1 MRQTKTIAMLAK
13 TGLEAENATLRA
25 ALAALQARVDELALL
40 ADTDTLVPLPNRRA
54 FMRELGRVIHGV
66 TRYGHQAAVLFID
79 LNGLKP
85 VNDNEGHE
93 AGDAM
98 LCHVA
103 TLLREHVRAGDMVA
117 RIGGDEF
124 GVILD
129 QASEEAARDKADML
143 MRKIAASKL
152 DLGRTV
158 LPVRIS
164 CGLAMVERGD
174 TVLTVLDRADAE
186 MYASRGRPRLL

>member
-1 MRQTKTIAMLAK
+1 MRHHDSHAMLANS
-13 TGLEAENATLRA
+13 GLEAENAALRA
-25 ALAALQARVDELALL
+25 ALSALHARIGELELL

-66 TRYGHQAAVLFID
+66 SRYGHGAAVLFID

-103 TLLREHVRAGDMVA
+103 ALLREHVRAGDMVA

-129 QASEEAARDKADML
+129 QASEKAARAKADML
-143 MRKIAASKL
+143 MRKIASSEL
-152 DLGRTV
+152 DIGRTV

>member
-1 MRQTKTIAMLAK
+1 MSRDGSLALLAD
-13 TGLEAENATLRA
+13 TGLEAENAALRA
-25 ALAALQARVDELALL
+25 ALVALRAQVGELQAL
-40 ADTDTLVPLPNRRA
+40 ADTDPLVPLPNRRA
-54 FMRELGRVIHGV
+54 FMRELARVIHSV
-66 TRYGHQAAVLFID
+66 SRYGHSAAVLFID

-93 AGDAM
+93 VGDAM

-103 TLLREHVRAGDMVA
+103 NLLREHVRAGDMVA

-129 QASEEAARDKADML
+129 SATETDARARVDML
-143 MRKIAASKL
+143 IRQIAANQL
-152 DLGRTV
+152 DTGRSI

-164 CGLAMVERGD
+164 CGMAMVERGD
-174 TVLTVLDRADAE
+174 SVTSVLDRADAE